1 MLHIFIIINNMSINW
16 TDLNF
21 ESNINYQEDEPN
33 TLDFN
38 VHNLS
43 CSAIED
49 DKEMLQFGDEIFELV
64 TNASIANQ
72 MVQFDQL

>member
-1 MLHIFIIINNMSINW
+1 MSINW
-16 TDLNF
+16 IDLNF
-21 ESNINYQEDEPN
+21 ESNINYQEDGSN
-33 TLDFN
+33 TLDLN

-49 DKEMLQFGDEIFELV
+49 DKEMLQFGDEILELV

-72 MVQFDQL
+72 SVQFNQL